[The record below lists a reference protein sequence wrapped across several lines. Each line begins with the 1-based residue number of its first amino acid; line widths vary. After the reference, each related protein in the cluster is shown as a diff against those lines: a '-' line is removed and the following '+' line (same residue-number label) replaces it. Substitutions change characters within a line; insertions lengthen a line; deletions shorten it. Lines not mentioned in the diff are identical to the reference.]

1 MQKLLSLIFLLC
13 FAGAQAQEKT
23 KQLLQTGVELDAL
36 PYITGGHF
44 AALWIGKNEW
54 RVRALTAFVK
64 KPDFTTKDG
73 FANHHIHAYA
83 VVADKFF
90 KPNWKGLLIGG
101 GLVYWRSSIQTDA
114 KQQTAYFNN
123 YLLNGSAGYHFP
135 LYKHFYLSPWA
146 GMSLRIGGDKNVMVD
161 NKQYTLPLL
170 NPEASVKLGYWF

>member
-1 MQKLLSLIFLLC
+1 MRKLLLFIFSGC
-13 FAGAQAQEKT
+13 FVYVQAQEKA
-23 KQLLQTGVELDAL
+23 KQPFQAGAELDVL

-44 AALWIGKNEW
+44 AAVWVGKNEW

-83 VVADKFF
+83 VVLDKFF
-90 KPNWKGLLIGG
+90 KPGWKGLWLGG
-101 GLVYWRSSIQTDA
+101 GLVYWRSSIQTEA
-114 KQQTAYFNN
+114 RLQTAHFNN
-123 YLLNGSAGYHFP
+123 YLLNGSAGYHFT

-146 GMSLRIGGDKNVMVD
+146 GMSLRIGGDKNVAVD

>member
-1 MQKLLSLIFLLC
+1 MQKLFVVIFFFSFINVQAQDTVAHKLN
-13 FAGAQAQEKT
+13 AGA
-23 KQLLQTGVELDAL
+23 ELDVL

-44 AALWIGKNEW
+44 AAVWIGKNEW

-83 VVADKFF
+83 IVIDKFF
-90 KPNWKGLLIGG
+90 KPGWKGLWLGG

-123 YLLNGSAGYHFP
+123 YLLNGSAGYHFT
-135 LYKHFYLSPWA
+135 LYKHLYLSPWA
-146 GMSLRIGGDKNVMVD
+146 GMSLRIGGDKNVAVD
-161 NKQYTLPLL
+161 NKQFTLPLL
-170 NPEASVKLGYWF
+170 NPEASLKLGYSF